1 MISQN
6 LHLEAALTWLEQG
19 FCPYPTEGD
28 GSKKPQGK
36 WGEFQDRLPT
46 RAEVERWWGRNPE
59 RGIVLI
65 CGNVSG
71 NLEMTEIEG
80 NRADGASLDKLVAE
94 CDARDITWL
103 WDKLN
108 HEGYAEFSANGGIH
122 TMYRISDHPVPGN
135 TKIATSQKA
144 EDGSQITYAETRGEH
159 GYVVVAPT
167 TYVGC
172 SHKEEDFHA
181 EGDSWAVFAGKIGEV
196 PTITWEQRQAFHA
209 AIKAAFDERVERV
222 YEAPAP
228 RPIRDRAPGE
238 ISPQDDFNDRG
249 DWGLILSGRGWS
261 YAGRM
266 AGQELWTRPG
276 KDPKDGHS
284 AALGYQGSPNLYVWS
299 GMDEER
305 HYTKAQFVAFSDF
318 NGDFA
323 ATTKHLASLGFGT
336 PLEPRTSKPSRADY
350 DYSDLLPE
358 KVTVTDEMSENE
370 AVQEPEPAQRP
381 RIEKWTGVGAGRFA
395 GKIFGKDFCEVT
407 EEFSERGSRG
417 WRVYEDGRWREDTT
431 RQVRQSMIKV
441 SDLIEAQAEAIRD
454 RAAEAFA
461 TNESKENKQAL
472 TQAGT
477 LVTFAK
483 GVASDSGIKAL
494 TNMFAASGEVTRS
507 IKEFDTNPALLCLR
521 NGTFDLDTMTLREH
535 DRKDLLTRRMD
546 VEFDPAAKAPM
557 WEQSLIDWLPDPEIR
572 AYVQRALGYTLLG
585 NVEEGVF
592 FVPWGDTGCGKSQFI
607 ETIKDVFGDFGTTAE
622 ASTFRDK
629 VYGSS
634 DSTNNL
640 HDLRGRRFVASSET
654 TKGAGLNEELVKR
667 ATGEEALKTRAL
679 YQSNIEWTPE
689 FVLWIA
695 TNFKPNLS
703 ADDGAIWRR
712 VKPIHFPNNFS
723 ESADRIRGL
732 GKKMRATEMAGI
744 FNWLLEGVRAYRE
757 MGLAEPA
764 SLTQAV
770 KDYRDENDPVAQF
783 VTEGQADGFVTIA
796 DGAEIESSK
805 LYNVFA
811 EFCATNNMR
820 LIDPRRFGRL
830 MSARGFDTRK
840 GTGGVRIRVGI
851 TATWIAA
858 QNRPAGMM
866 HGWNQ
871 GRS

>member
-1 MISQN
+1 MP
-6 LHLEAALTWLEQG
+6 AR
-19 FCPYPTEGD
+19 FD
-28 GSKKPQGK
+28 GSKRPRFEWKD
-36 WGEFQDRLPT
+36 FQNS
-46 RAEVERWWGRNPE
+46 RAIRREVEAWYRQEPDLGV
-59 RGIVLI
+59 GLI
-65 CGNVSG
+65 CGKVSG
-71 NLEMTEIEG
+71 NLEMLELEG
-80 NRADGASLDKLVAE
+80 AATSSTHLDKIRAE

-103 WDKLN
+103 WDMLTL
-108 HEGYAEFSANGGIH
+108 EGYAEWTPSGGIH
-122 TMYRISDHPVPGN
+122 LLYRLADHEAPGN
-135 TKIATSQKA
+135 TKIAMTADKA
-144 EDGSQITYAETRGEH
+144 TLAETRGE
-159 GYVVVAPT
+159 GGFVIVAPT
-167 TYVGC
+167 SGTVHQTGQPWTL
-172 SHKEEDFHA
+172 A
-181 EGDSWAVFAGKIGEV
+181 AGQLGQV
-196 PTITWEQRQAFHA
+196 PTVSWNDRETLHH
-209 AIKAAFDERVERV
+209 AIKAAIDERVERV
-222 YEAPAP
+222 HEAPAP

-249 DWGLILSGRGWS
+249 DWNQILSEHGWS

-284 AALGYQGSPNLYVWS
+284 AALGYQGSPNLYAWS

-323 ATTKHLASLGFGT
+323 ATTKHLASQGYGT
-336 PLEPRTSKPSRADY
+336 PLEPRLSKPSRADY
-350 DYSDLLPE
+350 DYSDLLPDKDTPMVE
-358 KVTVTDEMSENE
+358 NSQTETSENS
-370 AVQEPEPAQRP
+370 QPSEPAARP
-381 RIEKWTGVGAGRFA
+381 RMEKWTGVGAGRFA
-395 GKIFGKDFCEVT
+395 EKLYGKDFCDVT

-417 WRVYEDGRWREDTT
+417 WRVYEAGVWREDMT
-431 RQVRQSMIKV
+431 RQVRKAMIKV
-441 SDLIEAQAEAIRD
+441 SDLIEHQAESIRD
-454 RAAEAFA
+454 RAEEAFEA
-461 TNESKENKQAL
+461 SESKESKQAL
-472 TQAGT
+472 AKANT

-483 GVASDSGIKAL
+483 NVASDGGIRAL
-494 TNMFAASGEVTRS
+494 TNMFASAGDVTRS
-507 IKEFDTNPALLCLR
+507 IKEFDTNPALLCLK

-546 VEFDPAAKAPM
+546 VEFDPEATCPR
-557 WEQSLIDWLPDPEIR
+557 WEQSMIDWLPDPEIR

-585 NVEEGVF
+585 TVEEGVF

-607 ETIKDVFGDFGTTAE
+607 ETIKKVFGDFGTTAE

-723 ESADRIRGL
+723 ESADRIKGL
-732 GKKMRATEMAGI
+732 GKQMMAAEMAGI
-744 FNWLLEGVRAYRE
+744 FNWLLEGVAAYRE
-757 MGLAEPA
+757 QGLNEPA

-783 VTEGQADGFVTIA
+783 ITEGQADGFVTLA
-796 DGAEIESSK
+796 EGAEIESSK

-820 LIDPRRFGRL
+820 LVDPRRFGRL
-830 MSARGFDTRK
+830 MSSRGFETRK
-840 GTGGVRIRVGI
+840 GTGGVRVRVGI
-851 TATWIAA
+851 TATWIAS
-858 QNRPAGMM
+858 QNRPAGAY
-866 HGWNQ
+866 GWNQ
-871 GRS
+871 GKG